1 MPVSITA
8 TLMPAPLVTFHACST
23 PSRSSSHCHWP
34 GASSPQNGPSASWNG
49 SGVNSACGFETWSSQ
64 MPLTLDT
71 ARICLPNPAAFGTTV
86 TRSSLD
92 RSVTISPPASLTAW
106 RIAAGDVPCANL
118 TTWIPRLLPRGSLF
132 AAAVAGTAAPAIAAT
147 AASPRALRPRLDA
160 MEDSPCERGR
170 RTSQAAVFGRRVAT
184 ACEAVGMLPDLE
196 PPIRAMLDAT
206 NRGDSD
212 AFLAAFADDAVL
224 VDWGREFRGRE
235 QIAGWDRNENIGVQS
250 RIEPTSV
257 ERSGDAV
264 KVGVDVRGNG
274 YNGGGAF
281 TFRLAGDRIVRM
293 EISG

>member
-1 MPVSITA
+1 MVA
-8 TLMPAPLVTFHACST
+8 D
-23 PSRSSSHCHWP
+23 
-34 GASSPQNGPSASWNG
+34 
-49 SGVNSACGFETWSSQ
+49 
-64 MPLTLDT
+64 LD
-71 ARICLPNPAAFGTTV
+71 
-86 TRSSLD
+86 
-92 RSVTISPPASLTAW
+92 
-106 RIAAGDVPCANL
+106 
-118 TTWIPRLLPRGSLF
+118 
-132 AAAVAGTAAPAIAAT
+132 
-147 AASPRALRPRLDA
+147 
-160 MEDSPCERGR
+160 
-170 RTSQAAVFGRRVAT
+170 
-184 ACEAVGMLPDLE
+184 DLE

-281 TFRLAGDRIVRM
+281 TFRLAGDRIARM